1 MNDVLLFVLQ
11 WLHVFLAVWWF
22 GSIIVT
28 RVTLWP
34 ALRRLGPETDQDV
47 RRAMGQVEPRWIH
60 WATTIGT
67 VALGIIRG
75 AYAGALGRLDEPY
88 GITYLAAGALG
99 IAMISWL
106 HLPLPP
112 GFYTL
117 TMRRIYVACFPTM
130 FTLMILMR
138 MGL

>member
-1 MNDVLLFVLQ
+1 VSDPLLFVLQ

-22 GSIIVT
+22 GSILVT
-28 RVTLWP
+28 RVTLFP
-34 ALRRLGPETDQDV
+34 AFKRVAPQTEADM
-47 RRAMGQVEPRWIH
+47 RRAMKEVEPRWVH
-60 WATTIGT
+60 YTTTIGT
-67 VALGIIRG
+67 VVLGIIRG

-106 HLPLPP
+106 HLPFPQA
-112 GFYTL
+112 FYTL
-117 TMRRIYVACFPTM
+117 TMRRIYVACFPIM

-138 MGL
+138 LGL